1 MIVNLLKKYRWQ
13 LVALVALYTAIS
25 FWLFFL
31 TESPQSVP
39 FQYQLR

>member
-1 MIVNLLKKYRWQ
+1 MNLLKKYRWH

-31 TESPQSVP
+31 TDSPQSVP
-39 FQYQLR
+39 FQYELH